1 MNMFLWID
9 SQAYI
14 RERYLSVLER
24 AMVFAQAIGTELP
37 NQASH
42 SLQLG
47 HLFQQDSDSLS
58 YAWLVNF
65 WRRSLR
71 RRNWAMLNMAEKGLF
86 RCALWVAKA
95 RGRISSTRLMVQILR
110 IALKLLGNF
119 KSRIGKAGEERAMMM
134 LEEYA
139 KPGGVFSW
147 APQMREWL
155 HNPRYVCYLGVLEV
169 NR

>member
-1 MNMFLWID
+1 MNMFLRID

-14 RERYLSVLER
+14 RERYPWVLER

-37 NQASH
+37 SQASR

-47 HLFQQDSDSLS
+47 HLSQRNSDSLS

-71 RRNWAMLNMAEKGLF
+71 RRNWSMLSMAEKGLF

-95 RGRISSTRLMVQILR
+95 RGRISNTRLIVQVLR
-110 IALKLLGNF
+110 IALKLLENF
-119 KSRIGKAGEERAMMM
+119 KSRVGKAGRERAMVM

-155 HNPRYVCYLGVLEV
+155 HNPRYVWYLGVMEV
-169 NR
+169 SR